1 MFSFVFVLSH
11 WCFDKHNWRAQQRH
25 VQFLYGKC
33 LHPPTHKFRIH
44 ESTLNWFCHQTHTH
58 TNNMYN
64 ETDLRYV
71 TCKLKIKCYMIV
83 LLNHLQTVVH
93 LSSKHTQI
101 QRWISAFSHCKR
113 THNIPCIVQYKR
125 GVPCV
130 IVFWYSSSW
139 SAISFP
145 LFQIFNALVIHYAW
159 TAAAPVSM
167 SMSI

>member
-25 VQFLYGKC
+25 VQFLFGVFASPNTQVSY
-33 LHPPTHKFRIH
+33 TRINIKLVL
-44 ESTLNWFCHQTHTH
+44 SPDTHTH